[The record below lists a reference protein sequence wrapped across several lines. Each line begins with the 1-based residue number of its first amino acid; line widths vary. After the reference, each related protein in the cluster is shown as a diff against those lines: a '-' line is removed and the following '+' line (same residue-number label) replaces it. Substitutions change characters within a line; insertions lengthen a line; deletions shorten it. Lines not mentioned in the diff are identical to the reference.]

1 MVDLCK
7 MELDKVGIIKKFD
20 VIDNIKRRFLDIGI
34 TKDVKI
40 IRVLEDYS
48 NNMSAYLIMGSLI
61 AIRNKDTKGIKIIY
75 EEV

>member
-7 MELDKVGIIKKFD
+7 MELDKVGIIKKFN

-40 IRVLEDYS
+40 IRVLENYS

>member
-61 AIRNKDTKGIKIIY
+61 AIRNKDTKGIKVIY

>member
-7 MELDKVGIIKKFD
+7 MELDKVGIIKKFN

-61 AIRNKDTKGIKIIY
+61 AIRNKDTKGIKVIY